1 MKVGQ
6 PEIQK
11 FGAERRAKR
20 HVNERPGTFAAATE
34 TTGGLLK

>member
-1 MKVGQ
+1 MKVRQ

-20 HVNERPGTFAAATE
+20 HVNKRLGTVTAATE
-34 TTGGLLK
+34 TTGGLT